1 MEVLGGIVVVAQ
13 HTVSSMNPA
22 GTGTG
27 PWPRWM
33 PSFMQ
38 IHRSTLAPGERL
50 PPRDHECVAWR
61 RVSEKDSGHVL
72 WNGPVAET
80 LLEYVNSHPREVMV
94 SEWWCPGGFYR
105 ALQMVDFNA
114 PIIGFDHQGN
124 ESSLGPF
131 WAGRSGSILEQIHED
146 QEEIPNAGHQTELQR
161 CHHRLNLLARHARR
175 EHHSSVHDLDFV
187 ELFSPPR
194 VIPHAQR
201 AGLKV
206 DSSHVF
212 DLQHGWDV
220 RKLSHRRAFR
230 QYRKKRRPR
239 MMMASP
245 ACKAFTHLRH
255 IYQERMDPETC
266 RRTVAEGHLM
276 WNFAMEACEEQ
287 IAEGNFFGLEHPR
300 LAASWRLPRTQRL
313 LQRDDVVLM
322 SFDQCFF
329 GLSVVPSG
337 TLSRKSTCI
346 ATNNPWLALELVN
359 AVCRGDHDH
368 ETLIGGLPRKAQEYP
383 AELCSAIARGAQAV
397 ALGLNPPS
405 FLESAEV
412 YELTSP
418 GCWFGEEEEEAEDET
433 NPPNEPEQYT
443 APVSDS
449 QRRLVQKVHVNT
461 GHPDRLRMLRA
472 FKAAG
477 ALPQVLRYIREEFGC
492 EDCQLKRGPD
502 NRRRAQLPRTFSF
515 NRVLCADF
523 LFIRFKECQIP
534 IMNLTCAGTSYQIA
548 VRCRETKNGTP
559 TSAAAW
565 RLFMD
570 SWVRYFGAPHLL
582 VTDSG
587 NEFRGAFERGL
598 EFQGI
603 LQHAIHPE
611 CPWQNGKAER
621 HGGWLKDRLD
631 SELQS
636 GRCVFTNL
644 EELDE
649 FIAAILS
656 TKNRWLNK
664 GGFTPA
670 QLVFGELPRIPG
682 ELLAEDELGLH
693 GLHDA
698 HEDPAEV
705 DEAAGEYRRRHQIRE
720 RARQL
725 AMTQASRE
733 AIRRSRHAAPQQ
745 QRHWA
750 PGQWVYVFRRARG
763 NQDLHLRD
771 RWVGPGVVVVANN
784 DTIYV
789 GMRTR
794 LWRCSPGQLRAALP
808 SEVLGREL
816 ATSPGLSE
824 LLRQVVAGTHA
835 GAVDVQREGLPGP
848 EDMLGPVH
856 RIEEGV
862 AAASS
867 APSQQPAVLP
877 SPQELIP
884 PTVEAVPPGLLPLG
898 HHRGERMHS
907 IAEEEERPSHDPTME
922 ELPHLSRR
930 SSVNEPASEPGEQP
944 QASGPGPP
952 ALPDD
957 PSVPAEPPL
966 KMVRTTSP
974 EHVMESDP
982 PSSSQ
987 PSSAAAVEP
996 APPETRAPG
1005 TPIADL
1011 MRRIPRAVS
1020 PPPGLAEPHEGA
1032 HLTPVEELPQQN
1044 RVPTQVEE
1052 FNRLAQRR
1060 DHDRADDSGLWG
1072 EHWFHIPQDASALC
1086 LELSGEWVQ
1095 LPKRGGEIS
1104 LKELSLQEKEQ
1115 FDKSDELEWSAVLG
1129 TGAVKVI
1136 VGKAASKA
1144 REDWPDRIISSRMV
1158 RRKKPQPE
1166 LNAWK
1171 AKSRWCIHG
1180 HHDPDTGTLCT
1191 YSPTPSTEGL
1201 MTFLQT
1207 GLNFGMKFAFSDVKN
1222 AFCQSDKLNRPRGP
1236 LFAEPCEGLHLPEGA
1251 LIEILVPTYGLDD
1264 APREWRLTVTR
1275 FLASLSFEKNLV
1287 EPCWYTLFSD
1297 KRECLAQVLVE
1308 VDDFI
1313 VCAAPDHY
1321 DWLKSELTKRFHFGK
1336 WEEDE
1341 AEYAGRHI
1349 RVMSDSIHV
1358 DQSKYIQEQVKP
1370 IPLAKGR
1377 RSTPDDLL
1385 SKEEFNLLRSLV
1397 FKINW
1402 LARESRPEAS
1412 GLASLMAG
1420 RLPNAQVS
1428 DVQVVNKYVNFLRS
1442 THDRPL
1448 KIWRFHPENV
1458 CFVVCSDAGGINMK
1472 GVDQV
1477 DHEGLPLDATQGAW
1491 MVLAAE
1497 RLPEGNRA
1505 VRASPITWRS
1515 SRLKRKVFSTFGGET
1530 QAMLQG
1536 VNEVD
1541 WLQVMYRDA
1550 TKHDVS
1556 LSCWR
1561 NSLSPHMLIM
1571 RGQCSLADRQ
1581 GQCSVT
1587 DAKSLYDCLLREN
1600 PSGKQDRKS
1609 ALELAIILRDLQ
1621 DTKSMVRWVP
1631 HQKMLVDCMTKL
1643 DPSRA
1648 NDALN
1653 QFVKSG
1659 WLSLVDVPTEL
1670 KHRRDDP
1677 AYKRRS
1683 HAASSKRLEYEEQHR
1698 ILMSFFLSALVNGS
1712 WGNCNDS
1719 PVDTMIPC

>member
-1 MEVLGGIVVVAQ
+1 MNNKAGVREDDERRRAYRSAITDLQRHRDESLAQFAVRRMRDFAHASQYGVIIPDPFKATLLREGAGLNDQNQQNLSTLLQGQDECPQAVARALSRLDVRSDRMTGFAAGENAPEEDTGSYLGHIPEDEESLDEDDIAHELEALDLTEDQVLEVYAVLDAKRQRPRSWKENKEFKAELKKDRGAFVKGGPVGAGGRERRGELHRSGRTKMNKEQLKKISRCRICMKKGHWAEDCDANKNKKPVVAFAYSSSLQGGASAFSFITFQALYEAVREVQFKEDKSLPSFLTLPSGEAILDTGATQDLIGEVALQSIGIHLNTMASTRAQ
-13 HTVSSMNPA
+13 HPLVSSGSQEA
-22 GTGTG
+22 
-27 PWPRWM
+27 
-33 PSFMQ
+33 
-38 IHRSTLAPGERL
+38 
-50 PPRDHECVAWR
+50 
-61 RVSEKDSGHVL
+61 
-72 WNGPVAET
+72 
-80 LLEYVNSHPREVMV
+80 
-94 SEWWCPGGFYR
+94 
-105 ALQMVDFNA
+105 
-114 PIIGFDHQGN
+114 
-124 ESSLGPF
+124 SL
-131 WAGRSGSILEQIHED
+131 ILEQAINSMSVQNSQLATTLGEINHSL
-146 QEEIPNAGHQTELQR
+146 QE
-161 CHHRLNLLARHARR
+161 LARGQGQMIMMTAGMGNPHQALVLSP
-175 EHHSSVHDLDFV
+175 EQAPSGYDGPEQACIMSPEQAPGGPVLSPEQAPSDYVLSPGQAPGGNFEFV
-187 ELFSPPR
+187 DD
-194 VIPHAQR
+194 
-201 AGLKV
+201 K
-206 DSSHVF
+206 
-212 DLQHGWDV
+212 
-220 RKLSHRRAFR
+220 AFR

-443 APVSDS
+443 TPVSDS

-603 LQHAIHPE
+603 LQHVIHPE

-636 GRCVFTNL
+636 GRCIFTNL

-848 EDMLGPVH
+848 EDRLGPVH

-884 PTVEAVPPGLLPLG
+884 PTVEAIPPGLLPLG
-898 HHRGERMHS
+898 HHRGERMPS
-907 IAEEEERPSHDPTME
+907 IAEEEERPSNDPTME

-957 PSVPAEPPL
+957 PSAPAEPPL

-996 APPETRAPG
+996 APPE
-1005 TPIADL
+1005 L
-1011 MRRIPRAVS
+1011 
-1020 PPPGLAEPHEGA
+1020 GL
-1032 HLTPVEELPQQN
+1032 
-1044 RVPTQVEE
+1044 
-1052 FNRLAQRR
+1052 
-1060 DHDRADDSGLWG
+1060 
-1072 EHWFHIPQDASALC
+1072 
-1086 LELSGEWVQ
+1086 LE
-1095 LPKRGGEIS
+1095 
-1104 LKELSLQEKEQ
+1104 
-1115 FDKSDELEWSAVLG
+1115 
-1129 TGAVKVI
+1129 
-1136 VGKAASKA
+1136 
-1144 REDWPDRIISSRMV
+1144 
-1158 RRKKPQPE
+1158 
-1166 LNAWK
+1166 
-1171 AKSRWCIHG
+1171 
-1180 HHDPDTGTLCT
+1180 
-1191 YSPTPSTEGL
+1191 
-1201 MTFLQT
+1201 
-1207 GLNFGMKFAFSDVKN
+1207 
-1222 AFCQSDKLNRPRGP
+1222 
-1236 LFAEPCEGLHLPEGA
+1236 
-1251 LIEILVPTYGLDD
+1251 
-1264 APREWRLTVTR
+1264 
-1275 FLASLSFEKNLV
+1275 
-1287 EPCWYTLFSD
+1287 
-1297 KRECLAQVLVE
+1297 
-1308 VDDFI
+1308 
-1313 VCAAPDHY
+1313 
-1321 DWLKSELTKRFHFGK
+1321 
-1336 WEEDE
+1336 
-1341 AEYAGRHI
+1341 
-1349 RVMSDSIHV
+1349 
-1358 DQSKYIQEQVKP
+1358 
-1370 IPLAKGR
+1370 
-1377 RSTPDDLL
+1377 
-1385 SKEEFNLLRSLV
+1385 
-1397 FKINW
+1397 
-1402 LARESRPEAS
+1402 
-1412 GLASLMAG
+1412 
-1420 RLPNAQVS
+1420 
-1428 DVQVVNKYVNFLRS
+1428 
-1442 THDRPL
+1442 RPL
-1448 KIWRFHPENV
+1448 QI
-1458 CFVVCSDAGGINMK
+1458 
-1472 GVDQV
+1472 
-1477 DHEGLPLDATQGAW
+1477 
-1491 MVLAAE
+1491 
-1497 RLPEGNRA
+1497 
-1505 VRASPITWRS
+1505 
-1515 SRLKRKVFSTFGGET
+1515 
-1530 QAMLQG
+1530 
-1536 VNEVD
+1536 
-1541 WLQVMYRDA
+1541 
-1550 TKHDVS
+1550 
-1556 LSCWR
+1556 
-1561 NSLSPHMLIM
+1561 
-1571 RGQCSLADRQ
+1571 
-1581 GQCSVT
+1581 
-1587 DAKSLYDCLLREN
+1587 
-1600 PSGKQDRKS
+1600 
-1609 ALELAIILRDLQ
+1609 
-1621 DTKSMVRWVP
+1621 
-1631 HQKMLVDCMTKL
+1631 
-1643 DPSRA
+1643 
-1648 NDALN
+1648 
-1653 QFVKSG
+1653 
-1659 WLSLVDVPTEL
+1659 
-1670 KHRRDDP
+1670 
-1677 AYKRRS
+1677 
-1683 HAASSKRLEYEEQHR
+1683 
-1698 ILMSFFLSALVNGS
+1698 
-1712 WGNCNDS
+1712 
-1719 PVDTMIPC
+1719 

>member
-1 MEVLGGIVVVAQ
+1 MNNKAGVREDDERRRAYRSAITDLQRHRDESLAQFAVRRMRDFAHASQYGVIIPDPFKATLLREGAGLNDQNQQNLSTLLQGQDECPQAVARALSRLDVRSDRMTGFAAGENAPEEDTGSYLGHIPEDEESLDEDDIAHELEALDLTEDQVLEVYAVLDAKRQRPRSWKENKEFKAELKKDRGAFVKGGPVGAGGRERRGELHRSGRTKMNKEQLKKISRCRICMKKGHWAEDCDANKNKKPVVAFAYSSSLQGGASAFSFITFQALYEAVREVQFKEDKSLPSFLTLPSGEAILDTGATQDLIGEVALQSIGIHLNTMASTRAQ
-13 HTVSSMNPA
+13 HPLVSSGSQEA
-22 GTGTG
+22 
-27 PWPRWM
+27 
-33 PSFMQ
+33 
-38 IHRSTLAPGERL
+38 
-50 PPRDHECVAWR
+50 
-61 RVSEKDSGHVL
+61 
-72 WNGPVAET
+72 
-80 LLEYVNSHPREVMV
+80 
-94 SEWWCPGGFYR
+94 
-105 ALQMVDFNA
+105 
-114 PIIGFDHQGN
+114 
-124 ESSLGPF
+124 SL
-131 WAGRSGSILEQIHED
+131 ILEQAINSMSVQNSQLATTLGEINHSL
-146 QEEIPNAGHQTELQR
+146 QE
-161 CHHRLNLLARHARR
+161 LARGQGQMIMMTAGMGNPHQALVLSP
-175 EHHSSVHDLDFV
+175 EQAPSGYDGPEQACIMSPEQAPGGPVLSPEQAPSDYVLSPGQAPGGNFEFV
-187 ELFSPPR
+187 DD
-194 VIPHAQR
+194 
-201 AGLKV
+201 K
-206 DSSHVF
+206 
-212 DLQHGWDV
+212 
-220 RKLSHRRAFR
+220 AFR

-443 APVSDS
+443 TPVSDS

-603 LQHAIHPE
+603 LQHVIHPE

-636 GRCVFTNL
+636 GRCIFTNL

-705 DEAAGEYRRRHQIRE
+705 DEAAG
-720 RARQL
+720 
-725 AMTQASRE
+725 
-733 AIRRSRHAAPQQ
+733 
-745 QRHWA
+745 
-750 PGQWVYVFRRARG
+750 
-763 NQDLHLRD
+763 
-771 RWVGPGVVVVANN
+771 
-784 DTIYV
+784 
-789 GMRTR
+789 
-794 LWRCSPGQLRAALP
+794 
-808 SEVLGREL
+808 
-816 ATSPGLSE
+816 
-824 LLRQVVAGTHA
+824 
-835 GAVDVQREGLPGP
+835 
-848 EDMLGPVH
+848 
-856 RIEEGV
+856 
-862 AAASS
+862 
-867 APSQQPAVLP
+867 
-877 SPQELIP
+877 
-884 PTVEAVPPGLLPLG
+884 
-898 HHRGERMHS
+898 
-907 IAEEEERPSHDPTME
+907 
-922 ELPHLSRR
+922 
-930 SSVNEPASEPGEQP
+930 
-944 QASGPGPP
+944 
-952 ALPDD
+952 
-957 PSVPAEPPL
+957 
-966 KMVRTTSP
+966 
-974 EHVMESDP
+974 
-982 PSSSQ
+982 
-987 PSSAAAVEP
+987 
-996 APPETRAPG
+996 
-1005 TPIADL
+1005 
-1011 MRRIPRAVS
+1011 
-1020 PPPGLAEPHEGA
+1020 
-1032 HLTPVEELPQQN
+1032 
-1044 RVPTQVEE
+1044 
-1052 FNRLAQRR
+1052 
-1060 DHDRADDSGLWG
+1060 
-1072 EHWFHIPQDASALC
+1072 
-1086 LELSGEWVQ
+1086 
-1095 LPKRGGEIS
+1095 GEIS

-1144 REDWPDRIISSRMV
+1144 RENWPDRIISSRMV

-1428 DVQVVNKYVNFLRS
+1428 DVQVINKYVNFLRS

-1631 HQKMLVDCMTKL
+1631 HQKMLVDCVTKL

-1719 PVDTMIPC
+1719 PLDTMIPC